1 VISYV
6 NITTNEA
13 CEFIDITQK
22 INEIV
27 KKSKVDNGI
36 CCIFIPHTTAGI
48 TINENADPDV
58 RRDIIYELNKIVPIH
73 DNYKHIEGNSAAHIK
88 ASMMGF
94 AQSLIIQNGKLLL
107 GTWQGVYFCEF
118 DGPRQRK
125 AIVKINKG

>member
-1 VISYV
+1 MISYI

-13 CEFIDITQK
+13 CEFIDITQQ
-22 INEIV
+22 INEII

-125 AIVKINKG
+125 AIVKIIKG